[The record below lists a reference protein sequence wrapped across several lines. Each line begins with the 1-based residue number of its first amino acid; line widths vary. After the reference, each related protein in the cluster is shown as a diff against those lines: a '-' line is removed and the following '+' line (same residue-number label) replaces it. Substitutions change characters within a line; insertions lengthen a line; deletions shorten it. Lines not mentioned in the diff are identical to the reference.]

1 MSRQTLVQVEFPG
14 PDPDAIAVE
23 EWWTVLTHEMGDE
36 YWSEVLD
43 AHRHTQVRQ
52 DSYGFECVEKY
63 FGDTPQE
70 SRQGA
75 LDALRLRVSEK
86 GGRLGT
92 IGEMEE

>member
-1 MSRQTLVQVEFPG
+1 MSRQTRVQVEFPG
-14 PDPDAIAVE
+14 GEPDAIASE

-43 AHRHTQVRQ
+43 SHRHTQVRQ
-52 DSYGFECVEKY
+52 DSYGFDSVEKY

-70 SRQGA
+70 SRREA
-75 LDALRLRVSEK
+75 LDALHRRVREK
-86 GGRLGT
+86 GGRIGT

>member
-1 MSRQTLVQVEFPG
+1 MSRQTRVQVEFPG
-14 PDPDAIAVE
+14 PEPEALAVE

-52 DSYGFECVEKY
+52 DSYGFDSVEKY

-70 SRQGA
+70 SRREA
-75 LDALRLRVSEK
+75 LDALRRRVSEK
-86 GGRLGT
+86 GGRIGT
-92 IGEMEE
+92 VGEMEE

>member
-1 MSRQTLVQVEFPG
+1 MSRQTRVQVEYPG
-14 PDPDAIAVE
+14 AEPDAIAIE

-43 AHRHTQVRQ
+43 SHRHTQVRH
-52 DSYGFECVEKY
+52 DVYGFDSVEKY

-70 SRQGA
+70 SRREA
-75 LDALRLRVSEK
+75 LDALRRRVGEK
-86 GGRLGT
+86 GGRIGT